1 MAKER
6 KNSLY
11 NVDKEKKTNKKIK
24 KNKAKKKDDDKFSF
38 DNEIII
44 GVTKIEEKPIKEKK
58 KKSKKISKNKTKNIE
73 KKEKENKKK
82 VNKKKKDKKVKTK
95 KVHKVN
101 PLDEIINEEQLNQR
115 REERK
120 RRFKRKLRIV
130 KYITLV
136 ALIIVVILLI
146 LFSPLFNIKEILVED
161 NEIVST
167 EQIKSLAKINID
179 TNTFKINANKVNKQ
193 VKENPYIDEIE
204 IIRNLPS
211 TIIIKV
217 KERKPAFLIE
227 YANGYAC
234 IDKSGYILNI
244 AEEKQNLPIL
254 QGLQT
259 TNDKFVVGSRL
270 EVQDLSKVY
279 VVSKILEIA
288 AENDISSLITR
299 VDIENINNIKL
310 ILEEQEKTVY
320 VGDYTNL
327 NIKLLT
333 LKQILEKTEGTPG
346 EILINMNLNSEYPIF
361 REKV

>member
-1 MAKER
+1 MAKEN
-6 KNSLY
+6 KSSLY
-11 NVDKEKKTNKKIK
+11 DVDKEKKTTKKIK
-24 KNKAKKKDDDKFSF
+24 KNKAKNKKNDDKFSF

-44 GVTKIEEKPIKEKK
+44 GVTKVEEKPIKEKK
-58 KKSKKISKNKTKNIE
+58 KTSKKINRSKAKNKNIE
-73 KKEKENKKK
+73 KKQDKKPKK
-82 VNKKKKDKKVKTK
+82 VNKKIKTK
-95 KVHKVN
+95 KVHKAK
-101 PLDEIINEEQLNQR
+101 PLDEIVNEEELNQR

-120 RRFKRKLRIV
+120 RRFKRKLRIA
-130 KYITLV
+130 KYITLL
-136 ALIIVVILLI
+136 ALIIAVILLI
-146 LFSPLFNIKEILVED
+146 LFSPLFNVKEILVED
-161 NEIVST
+161 NDIVST
-167 EQIKSLAKINID
+167 EQIISLAKINID

-204 IIRNLPS
+204 IIRKLPS
-211 TIIIKV
+211 TIVIKV

-227 YANGYAC
+227 YANGYVC

-244 AEEKQNLPIL
+244 TEEKQNLPIL

-259 TNDKFVVGSRL
+259 TNDKFTVGNRL

-288 AENDISSLITR
+288 TENDISNLITR

-310 ILEEQEKTVY
+310 ILEEKEKTVY
-320 VGDYTNL
+320 VGNDNNL